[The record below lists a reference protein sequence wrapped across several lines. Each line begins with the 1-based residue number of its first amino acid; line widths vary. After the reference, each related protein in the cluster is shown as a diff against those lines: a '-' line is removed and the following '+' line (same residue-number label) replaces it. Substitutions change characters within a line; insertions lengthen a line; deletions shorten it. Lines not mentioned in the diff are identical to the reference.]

1 MNAST
6 GRIIKQEI
14 NKITGNTVIFIKS
27 LSGSKIIVYDEN
39 KLLIK
44 TFKNVEWV
52 ISQLDFVAFCNEKQS
67 SL

>member
-6 GRIIKQEI
+6 GTIIKKEI
-14 NKITGNTVIFIKS
+14 NEITGNTVIFIKS
-27 LSGSKIIVYDEN
+27 LTGSKIIVYNEN

-44 TFKNVEWV
+44 TFTDVEWV